1 MLGLL
6 EKIIISS
13 SSQKKANK
21 HFFKEGRV
29 YYYFFLFFSSVP
41 IAFAYNKH
49 IWTMILKINSFK
61 NCMVVTILKNLST
74 SGHRRLVNFNYT
86 VMYLCHIWWH
96 LFLLCH
102 DHDDVNLDKQS
113 KDFVSLKILVHVHVC
128 TNCLLSSLKLAMKHI
143 HISKIF
149 CCLTCIR

>member
-41 IAFAYNKH
+41 IVFAYNKH
-49 IWTMILKINSFK
+49 RWTMILKILYGCDHFK
-61 NCMVVTILKNLST
+61 EFIYLWTQKT
-74 SGHRRLVNFNYT
+74 LVNFNYT

>member
-49 IWTMILKINSFK
+49 TRWTMILKILYGCDHFK
-61 NCMVVTILKNLST
+61 EFIYLWTQKT
-74 SGHRRLVNFNYT
+74 LVNFNYT

>member
-41 IAFAYNKH
+41 IVFAYNKH
-49 IWTMILKINSFK
+49 RWTMILKINSFK

-74 SGHRRLVNFNYT
+74 SGHRRLWLILTIQSCIYAI
-86 VMYLCHIWWH
+86 Y
-96 LFLLCH
+96 
-102 DHDDVNLDKQS
+102 DDTYFYCAMIMMMS
-113 KDFVSLKILVHVHVC
+113 IL
-128 TNCLLSSLKLAMKHI
+128 
-143 HISKIF
+143 ISKVKTLWVWRYLYMYMYVPIVYYQASN
-149 CCLTCIR
+149 

>member
-21 HFFKEGRV
+21 HFSKKAESTIIF
-29 YYYFFLFFSSVP
+29 FFSFLQYQLP
-41 IAFAYNKH
+41 LH
-49 IWTMILKINSFK
+49 IINIDEQWYLKY
-61 NCMVVTILKNLST
+61 CMVVTILKNLST
-74 SGHRRLVNFNYT
+74 SGQWTQKTLVNFNYT